1 MKTIVQKTTPGEMPF
16 PWSEKD
22 PYRLPVSIDRV
33 QKLLVTLG
41 GAAGADQGS
50 IAAGVEEGQPGSQLQ
65 APGNA
70 GVHALQQGLVCAPA
84 ALAPGRARSAVLH
97 QIHQASSSDHLPAAA
112 ASLQALTV
120 FFVTV
125 LRWLLSGVWC
135 WGCCRL
141 GEGMGGAD
149 H

>member
-84 ALAPGRARSAVLH
+84 ALAPGRLAV
-97 QIHQASSSDHLPAAA
+97 QYCTKSTKPAAVITCQQQRPPCKH
-112 ASLQALTV
+112 SLCFL
-120 FFVTV
+120 
-125 LRWLLSGVWC
+125 
-135 WGCCRL
+135 
-141 GEGMGGAD
+141 
-149 H
+149 